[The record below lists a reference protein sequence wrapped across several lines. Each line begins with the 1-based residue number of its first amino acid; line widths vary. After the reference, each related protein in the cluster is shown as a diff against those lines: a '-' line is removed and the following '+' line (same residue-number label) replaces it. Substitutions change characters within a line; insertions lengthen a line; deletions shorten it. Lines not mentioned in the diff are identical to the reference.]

1 MFRHVIVFV
10 LLALSAACAQA
21 TQSWSAENRVALV
34 IGNADYATVGELAN
48 PLADSRAVTEALK
61 AAGFDDVKLVTDVS
75 AESMRRELKEFSAKS
90 TEAEIALIYYAGHG
104 VEVANENYLVPVDAK
119 LVRSTDIEFEA
130 IPLSVVRSAVGGA
143 SKLRMVV
150 LDACRN
156 NPFKLVGN
164 NGKRAA
170 NRGLAQIEPGAG
182 EVVAYSAKEGTLAQD
197 GPLDAN
203 SPFAEALVK
212 SLQEPGLEIR
222 LLFGRVRDDVLNATQ
237 NEQEPYTYASLGG
250 EAIYLKAPVSQP
262 IVLENNQPP
271 KPTTFRDCPDCPDMV
286 VVPAGQFRM
295 GSPAS
300 EPDHEKDESP
310 QHDVK
315 IQNSFAVGKFEV
327 TRNQYETFLKATSYD
342 PGNICSLWTGTR
354 YTPAHGNNVINP
366 GFTQTPDHPATCVS
380 WRDAKAYAKWLSK
393 RTGFDYR
400 LLTEA
405 EWEYVARA
413 GVSSAFAKGTILDA
427 TEVNF
432 NATSTV
438 PVGKYSANAFGL
450 HDTQGNVWEWTE
462 DCYAPDYSKA
472 ASDGSAH
479 QDLGCER
486 SYRGGAWANRAKDMR
501 FATRGT
507 NDADKRV
514 NIFGIRVA
522 RALQ

>member
-1 MFRHVIVFV
+1 MFRHIIASVS
-10 LLALSAACAQA
+10 LAFCVMCFHFQIAWAA
-21 TQSWSAENRVALV
+21 EGRVALV
-34 IGNADYATVGELAN
+34 IGNADYATVGTLAN
-48 PLADSRAVTEALK
+48 PLADSQAVTSALK
-61 AAGFDDVKLVTDVS
+61 AAGFNDVKLVTDVS
-75 AESMRRELKEFSAKS
+75 AENMRRELKEFSAKS
-90 TEAEIALIYYAGHG
+90 SNAEIALIYYAGHG

-119 LVRSTDIEFEA
+119 LLRSTDIAFEA
-130 IPLSVVRSAVGGA
+130 IPLSAVRSAVGGA

-164 NGKRAA
+164 NGTRAA

-197 GPLDAN
+197 GPVNAN
-203 SPFAEALVK
+203 SPFAQALVK

-222 LLFGRVRDDVLNATQ
+222 LMFGRVRDDVLTATQ

-250 EAIYLKAPVSQP
+250 EAIYLR
-262 IVLENNQPP
+262 PP
-271 KPTTFRDCPDCPDMV
+271 KDEPAKPKSFRDCPDCPDMV
-286 VVPAGQFRM
+286 VIPSGQFRM
-295 GSPAS
+295 GSPDT

-310 QHDVK
+310 QHDVTL
-315 IQNSFAVGKFEV
+315 QNSFAVGRFEI
-327 TRNQYETFLKATSYD
+327 TRIQYEAFLTATSYD
-342 PGNICSLWTGTR
+342 AGNKCSLWTGTR
-354 YTPAHGNNVINP
+354 FTPTVGNNVLNP
-366 GFTQTPDHPATCVS
+366 GLQQTPDHPATCVS
-380 WRDAKAYAKWLSK
+380 WRDAKAYTNWLSK
-393 RTGFDYR
+393 RAGFTYR

-413 GVSSAFAKGTILDA
+413 GAQSAFASGSILDA

-432 NATSTV
+432 NATSTR
-438 PVGKYSANAFGL
+438 PVGQYAANAFGL

-479 QDLGCER
+479 NEAGCER
-486 SYRGGAWANRAKDMR
+486 SYRGGAWANLAKDMR

-522 RALQ
+522 RDLK